1 MGNISLKHRTLKSMI
16 WNAVQRFGSI
26 GIYFLANIILVRLID
41 PEVFGSI
48 GILLIFVSIS
58 TSIVDGGFS
67 SALIQQ
73 KNIKQVDY
81 STVFYW
87 SIVASLVMMCIIWL
101 VSPIVAEYYNTPILN
116 KVLRVQS
123 VLFLFHALGVV
134 QNAKLTKELSFRTLA
149 TRNIIASAS
158 GAVIAVVMAYNGYG
172 IWSIVAQEL
181 VMAIVGTT
189 LLWIS
194 CKWIPT
200 LEFSRRSFLRMFKF
214 GSYVFL
220 STIID
225 TLYRNVQ
232 SLIIGRRFSMMELG
246 YYTQARKLE
255 NVPIDSAS
263 SVVASVLFPALSS
276 INNDY
281 DRLKMVVRKSISVVT
296 FASFPAML
304 LLAIV
309 GEQIILFLY
318 GAEWSASIPMYQILC
333 LGSMFYMLNVC
344 NATIF
349 KIIGEGRVYFI
360 LQTVKRVVCL
370 VLLLLSVKY
379 GLFVLLW
386 TTSLTQIVMYA
397 INMVYTHRV
406 FKYTYREQL
415 KDIVPNLIITLCC
428 GILTIIVMCNFEF
441 DSNILSII
449 INATVYS
456 IFYYVLS
463 RLFKTQSLQYVASM
477 LK

>member
-1 MGNISLKHRTLKSMI
+1 MI

-200 LEFSRRSFLRMFKF
+200 LEFSRSSFLRMFKF

-263 SVVASVLFPALSS
+263 SVVASVLFPALS
-276 INNDY
+276 
-281 DRLKMVVRKSISVVT
+281 
-296 FASFPAML
+296 
-304 LLAIV
+304 
-309 GEQIILFLY
+309 
-318 GAEWSASIPMYQILC
+318 
-333 LGSMFYMLNVC
+333 
-344 NATIF
+344 
-349 KIIGEGRVYFI
+349 
-360 LQTVKRVVCL
+360 
-370 VLLLLSVKY
+370 
-379 GLFVLLW
+379 
-386 TTSLTQIVMYA
+386 
-397 INMVYTHRV
+397 
-406 FKYTYREQL
+406 
-415 KDIVPNLIITLCC
+415 
-428 GILTIIVMCNFEF
+428 
-441 DSNILSII
+441 
-449 INATVYS
+449 
-456 IFYYVLS
+456 
-463 RLFKTQSLQYVASM
+463 
-477 LK
+477 